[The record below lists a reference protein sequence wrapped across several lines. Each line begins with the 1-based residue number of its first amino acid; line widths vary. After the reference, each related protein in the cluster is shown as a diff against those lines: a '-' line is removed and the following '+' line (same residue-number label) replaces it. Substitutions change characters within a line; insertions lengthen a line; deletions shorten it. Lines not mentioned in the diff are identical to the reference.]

1 MMRLKSIFIVLVIV
15 VLSVLSYSLVNVINS
30 SKETVKENN
39 ELVVRNKK
47 IEKENEQLSKTISHL
62 ESLKEVELDNGQ
74 GEKKEEVPS
83 VVEKESKNEKL
94 EKINSEFVSVSFN
107 FKDSSDRSNNMKA
120 YMTEELKKK
129 YVKNNDNSKTSE
141 LENIKVSGELKEYE
155 VYTDTSESG
164 KIKVINDVKVMYDS
178 GSEKTDHRMMFS
190 VTYDEKTL
198 EVQDIQFLPVVNT
211 DH

>member
-30 SKETVKENN
+30 SKETVKENK

-47 IEKENEQLSKTISHL
+47 IEKENEQMSKTISRL
-62 ESLKEVELDNGQ
+62 ESLKEVELDTEQ

-107 FKDSSDRSNNMKA
+107 FKDSSGRSNNMKA

-129 YVKNNDNSKTSE
+129 YVENNNSSKTSE
-141 LENIKVSGELKEYE
+141 LENVKVSGELKEYE

-164 KIKVINDVKVMYDS
+164 KIKVINDVKVTYDS
-178 GSEKTDHRMMFS
+178 GSEKTEHRMMFS
-190 VTYDEKTL
+190 VTYDDKTL
-198 EVQDIQFLPVVNT
+198 EVQDIQFFPVVNT